1 MNAIDIGLSL
11 LLTTQGGQKST
22 GVQIIVKLNHVFSR
36 GQYLLEKFK
45 YNEYYKILLLL
56 LCSF

>member
-11 LLTTQGGQKST
+11 LLTTQEGQKST
-22 GVQIIVKLNHVFSR
+22 GVEIIVKLNHVFRR

-45 YNEYYKILLLL
+45 YNEYYKIF
-56 LCSF
+56 LCCSA